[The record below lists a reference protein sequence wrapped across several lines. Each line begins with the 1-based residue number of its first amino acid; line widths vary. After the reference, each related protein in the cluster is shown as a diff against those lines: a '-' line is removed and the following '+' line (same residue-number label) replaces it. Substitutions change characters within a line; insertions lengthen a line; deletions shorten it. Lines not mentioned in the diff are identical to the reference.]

1 LVLGGWTV
9 GRTPSNRA
17 ARLLLQWALFT
28 TLVLLSRGASA
39 GVQMLPAWVRL
50 TPTSV
55 MQPNYTD
62 IYVAKGEVES
72 FQLGVWGPIESRVI
86 E

>member
-1 LVLGGWTV
+1 
-9 GRTPSNRA
+9 
-17 ARLLLQWALFT
+17 
-28 TLVLLSRGASA
+28 
-39 GVQMLPAWVRL
+39 
-50 TPTSV
+50 